1 MPGQTLEQSAEEN
14 ELVEG
19 ARRKDPVAIRLLIK
33 QQNQRLYRIA
43 RSIVRDDSDA
53 EDVLQEAYV
62 RAFAGL
68 EGFRGEAR
76 IGTWLA
82 RIVIN
87 EALGWRRRRRPTTE
101 ISLASTDTGL
111 NAQIIPFPGANRIA
125 DPETTMARS
134 EIHTLLERA
143 IDGLPEGF
151 REVFVARLVDG
162 MSVEETAELF
172 GIPPQTVKTRL
183 FRARALLRREM
194 ERRIGP
200 VFRDAFP
207 FAGRR
212 CEGLTER
219 VLSRLG
225 FPDFLG
231 TF

>member
-1 MPGQTLEQSAEEN
+1 MNAGTFCLSSHLTSRCDFEDHQPGQTLEQSAEEN

-101 ISLASTDTGL
+101 ISLASTDTGP

-125 DPETTMARS
+125 
-134 EIHTLLERA
+134 I
-143 IDGLPEGF
+143 
-151 REVFVARLVDG
+151 
-162 MSVEETAELF
+162 
-172 GIPPQTVKTRL
+172 
-183 FRARALLRREM
+183 LRRQWPDPKSTRCSSALSM
-194 ERRIGP
+194 DSRRGS
-200 VFRDAFP
+200 
-207 FAGRR
+207 GK
-212 CEGLTER
+212 C
-219 VLSRLG
+219 LSPG
-225 FPDFLG
+225 WSKG
-231 TF
+231 